1 MVLPPRNDGEKPLKI
16 NLRILAIVAGCTIIA
31 ASAVVLVRS
40 AERGRASF
48 MVERIPSQGAATAE
62 QSSAGLLLQVGAK
75 GISLAWPDCDAKPY
89 QDKFF
94 LHVYPEAG
102 NEKLPT
108 KYINMDFDLTQEK
121 GRELHLGGSRFCVLE
136 KKFPDVPVKQIG
148 IGQFTMPAGQCCD
161 ISWSRSFLLDAS
173 PQKR

>member
-1 MVLPPRNDGEKPLKI
+1 MKI
-16 NLRILAIVAGCTIIA
+16 DLRILAIVAGCMVIA

-40 AERGRASF
+40 AERGQASF
-48 MVERIPSQGAATAE
+48 LVERIPPQGAATAE
-62 QSSAGLLLQVGAK
+62 QSVAGLLLQVSAK
-75 GISLAWPDCDAKPY
+75 GISLAWPHCDTKPY

-108 KYINMDFDLTQEK
+108 KYINMDFDLTQEEGK
-121 GRELHLGGSRFCVLE
+121 ELHLGGSRFCVLE
-136 KKFPDVPVKQIG
+136 KKFPDVTVKQIS
-148 IGQFTMPAGQCCD
+148 IGQFTMPAGRCCD

-173 PQKR
+173 LQKR

>member
-1 MVLPPRNDGEKPLKI
+1 MLPCRNDGDNLLKI
-16 NLRILAIVAGCTIIA
+16 DLRILAIVAGCMVIA
-31 ASAVVLVRS
+31 ASAVLLVRS
-40 AERGRASF
+40 AERGQASF

-62 QSSAGLLLQVGAK
+62 QSSAGLMLQVGAK

-102 NEKLPT
+102 NEKTPT
-108 KYINMDFDLTQEK
+108 KYVNMDFDLTQEK
-121 GRELHLGGSRFCVLE
+121 GRELHLGGSKYCVLE
-136 KKFPDVPVKQIG
+136 KKFPDVPVKQIS
-148 IGQFTMPAGQCCD
+148 IGQFTMPAGRCCD

-173 PQKR
+173 LQKR

>member
-1 MVLPPRNDGEKPLKI
+1 MKI
-16 NLRILAIVAGCTIIA
+16 DLRILAIVAGCMVIA
-31 ASAVVLVRS
+31 ASAVLLVRS
-40 AERGRASF
+40 AERGQASF
-48 MVERIPSQGAATAE
+48 LVERIPPQGAATAE
-62 QSSAGLLLQVGAK
+62 QSAAGLLLQVSAK
-75 GISLAWPDCDAKPY
+75 GISLAWPQCDVKPY

-121 GRELHLGGSRFCVLE
+121 GRELHLGGGKYCVLE
-136 KKFPDVPVKQIG
+136 KKFADVPVKQIS
-148 IGQFTMPAGQCCD
+148 IGQFTIPGGRCCD

-173 PQKR
+173 LQKR